1 MVVTIKDAAK
11 LLGVIIISAC
21 AVFVC
26 TLFLNYSIDL
36 PSIEDEIANAAQ
48 AAFYDAQ
55 QMTSTVVC
63 LVSGG
68 CLLLTSVV
76 TLFFYIKLF
85 IDAHRKNLAILKA
98 LGYSAFKIAARFFVF
113 GFSVLIGAAVG
124 FAGSFA
130 LMPLFYSVQN
140 KDGFLPEV
148 PMNFHLEL
156 FVFMVIIP
164 SLIFALL
171 SVVYGCF
178 KLRLPVLSL
187 MNLGT
192 KAKSKIKN
200 HKAKTKSAKP
210 FLKDLKHSTLTSR
223 GSLTFFIAFS
233 SFCFAAMTQMSF
245 SMKDLSSELMAAMIY
260 VIGLTLSFTTLL
272 IAVTTVI
279 NSNSK
284 TIAMMRVTGYSCAD
298 CRRAILGGYRVPSYI
313 GFFIGTGYQYGLLKI
328 MVEIVFAGID
338 SVPEY
343 EFDIPAFLI
352 TLALFAA
359 VYELAV
365 YLCSRRINKISVK
378 EIMLESTY

>member
-1 MVVTIKDAAK
+1 MIVTIKDAAK

-36 PSIEDEIANAAQ
+36 PSIENEITNIGQ
-48 AAFYDAQ
+48 AALYDAQ
-55 QMTSTVVC
+55 QMTNKVVC

-76 TLFFYIKLF
+76 TLFFYIKLY

-98 LGYSAFKIAARFFVF
+98 LGYSGFKIASRFFVF
-113 GFSVLIGAAVG
+113 GFSVFIGAAAG

-130 LMPLFYSVQN
+130 LMPTFYFVQN
-140 KDGFLPEV
+140 EDGLLPEV
-148 PMNFHLEL
+148 QMNFHFEL
-156 FVFMVIIP
+156 FIFMVLIP

-171 SVVYGCF
+171 SVLYGCF

-187 MNLGT
+187 MNYGT
-192 KAKSKIKN
+192 KLKN
-200 HKAKTKSAKP
+200 KNKKHKENEKSAKP
-210 FLKDLKHSTLTSR
+210 FLKDLKRSTLTSR
-223 GSLTFFIAFS
+223 VSLTFFIVFS

-245 SMKDLSSELMAAMIY
+245 SMKDLSSELMAVVINI
-260 VIGLTLSFTTLL
+260 IGLTLSFTTLL

-284 TIAMMRVTGYSCAD
+284 TIAMMRITGYSYTD
-298 CRRAILGGYRVPSYI
+298 CRRAILGCYRVPSYI
-313 GFFIGTGYQYGLLKI
+313 GFLIGTGYQYGLLKI

-338 SVPEY
+338 NVPDY
-343 EFDIPAFLI
+343 EFDTAAFLV
-352 TLALFAA
+352 TLALFAV
-359 VYELAV
+359 VYELTI
-365 YLCSRRINKISVK
+365 YCCSRRINKISIK
-378 EIMLESTY
+378 EIMLDN